1 MYVLLIVY
9 LYRVI
14 ISTIVDDIFGLKST
28 CTTIGIFALFMHDNF
43 KRCFLWL
50 RGHCVCA
57 TVHTRVTE
65 RHVYGQVGGAYIHY
79 VMLFTESYL
88 LSLSGV

>member
-57 TVHTRVTE
+57 TVHTRVCVQCT
-65 RHVYGQVGGAYIHY
+65 RRPNVMSMAKWAGLIYI
-79 VMLFTESYL
+79 M
-88 LSLSGV
+88 